1 MLFADYC
8 KTAVK
13 VPKNLYS
20 NRKAVFP
27 RLVVQM
33 QLLLLN
39 INLKTLKMNAQS
51 YSSAQKIT
59 VIIAVFLFSITNSYC
74 QISGNSVYRNNNNNQ
89 SSVAVNNVVSVNDN
103 NLTVSVK
110 ILLNKK
116 ADGFVLT
123 LGLNEED
130 LSVSGCSKK
139 INGRISGLLE
149 KLKSLNI
156 KKDDV
161 YVDFISQTKIYD
173 YTVSGVTAEQIDK
186 GFEIKKNIII
196 STSNVNNLEKIIALA
211 SDFEIYDV
219 IKVDYYNENTDDIH
233 NSLFDQALEMAGLK
247 KNRYLKSFG
256 KRILGTPNATEEFSV
271 VFPQTQYKTYQA
283 FESAEIE
290 SNSAS
295 RSQYLKK
302 LARKNKSFYYD
313 GVSTAGFDKV
323 INSNQTEVG
332 IQYIMTLTVTYKI
345 DTSI

>member
-1 MLFADYC
+1 MKA
-8 KTAVK
+8 K
-13 VPKNLYS
+13 VFFS
-20 NRKAVFP
+20 N
-27 RLVVQM
+27 Q
-33 QLLLLN
+33 
-39 INLKTLKMNAQS
+39 KMM
-51 YSSAQKIT
+51 I
-59 VIIAVFLFSITNSYC
+59 VIAVCVFSIFNSHS
-74 QISGNSVYRNNNNNQ
+74 QISGNSIYRNSNNDQ
-89 SSVAVNNVVSVNDN
+89 RSVPVNSTVSVNDN
-103 NLTVSVK
+103 SLTVSVK

-130 LSVSGCSKK
+130 LSDSGCNKK
-139 INGRISGLLE
+139 INARISGLLE

-173 YTVSGVTAEQIDK
+173 YSVSGVNAEQIDK

-196 STSNVNNLEKIIALA
+196 STSNVNNLEKIIAFA

-219 IKVDYYNENTDDIH
+219 IKVDYYNHNSDVIH
-233 NSLFDQALEMAGLK
+233 NSLFDEALELAATK
-247 KNRYLKSFG
+247 KNRYIKSFG

-271 VFPQTQYKTYQA
+271 IFPKSQYKTYQA

-295 RSQYLKK
+295 RNQYLKK
-302 LARKNKSFYYD
+302 IARKNKSFYYD
-313 GVSTAGFDKV
+313 GVSVAGFDKV
-323 INSNQTEVG
+323 VNANQTEVG
-332 IQYIMTLTVTYKI
+332 IQYIMILTVTYKI